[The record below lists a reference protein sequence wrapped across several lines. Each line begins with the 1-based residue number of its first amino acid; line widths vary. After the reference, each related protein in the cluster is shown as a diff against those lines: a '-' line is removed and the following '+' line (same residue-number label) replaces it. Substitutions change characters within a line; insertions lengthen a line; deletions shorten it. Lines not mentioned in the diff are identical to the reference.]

1 MEVRRRN
8 LVSEESRNTDSSTTS
23 DSGADSRS
31 LLAVDHPQAS
41 VNLWEWVIVYTL
53 LLFLVVFVPLHSTS
67 CGDFVSSGNDPNST
81 FQEFLARKHL
91 QYVTGLGPRTS
102 GSLNNEVHARKY
114 LLSELQKVVEL
125 AKTSGLV
132 ADLDEQIARPSSFRT
147 HAHVTSYANI
157 PNLLLRLRDSRVKRD
172 SVARSILVNCHYD
185 TAPQSPGASD
195 AFVGCANSLEVARI
209 LASGGT
215 TLRNNIIFLFN
226 SAEENILP
234 ASHAFITQ
242 HPWAEEVAVF
252 INLEGAGAGGKLLV
266 FQSGPGPAGSALI
279 KFYSSTARYPFASVV
294 GEEVFR
300 FGFIPSDTDFRVFR
314 DYGLIPGL
322 DLAYIGNGY
331 AYHTCHD
338 IEERIS
344 PSCLH
349 LAGDNLLQLVRL
361 MAQDRSVDKMER
373 LERSSKPKV
382 EHEIIFS
389 PEGGLG
395 NINDFSNTQIKSN
408 FAGHVYLDVL
418 GYFVLSYPWSVGR
431 VLHWGVFLVIISW
444 IFASQKS
451 AGGSHSGL
459 FLATLIQT
467 LFFVTAHLFSL
478 LVGFIIHMYGCRMSW
493 YTNKCNL
500 FGLYLLPLFSY
511 FLFYHSVLLKI
522 PSGSLWHLPA
532 LRYLLQRSLWFDSTS
547 IKALV
552 IENDFF
558 KGGILVMGVLT
569 LIALCYDSP
578 ASYAP
583 IFWCLLTIAFRFI
596 YFMVFGRTGV
606 CYVAKVLLVLLPPLV
621 VFHISSVCTLFEVFI
636 PIMGRTGHQAQP
648 DVIIGGLVAFSSVP
662 VLVFCADSIHLT
674 SPETARVLRRITIN
688 GCVSFIIIVHTS
700 FLGFPYTAMPD
711 TNRHL
716 VLPTQQR
723 VAVFHTNRWF
733 SESPLDST
741 VTREDSGLFI
751 FPLDA
756 NRFRYYHHPPSPV
769 PNPFMLRFQQYLS
782 SEPAEAFYFPEIE
795 QMEPFTFHHT
805 VPYCGVP
812 LLYPLLNAFDTI
824 YYIPAPK
831 HSSPSA
837 GFTII
842 ERHQEASSEGVQ
854 LVNLTLSIDSS
865 APLTQLYLRTAPDYV
880 RLTRWSF
887 SPEWAHPQPVP
898 IPRRTPRQSDADG
911 PRSAH
916 FYINH
921 IDPSVAT
928 SKTGRWAQP
937 WVFWLQFS
945 VYPAS
950 LNPDLPDSNVG
961 ADIAVVSQYTDE
973 SVPQGVSEPMRRILQ
988 RLPQWAVASHW
999 LSSYNYTRLLL
1010 LH

>member
-8 LVSEESRNTDSSTTS
+8 LVSEELQHTGSSTTS
-23 DSGADSRS
+23 GSDEDSRS
-31 LLAVDHPQAS
+31 LLTVDHPRAS
-41 VNLWEWVIVYTL
+41 VHLWDWVVLYTL
-53 LLFLVVFVPLHSTS
+53 LLFLVVFIPLHSTS
-67 CGDFVSSGNDPNST
+67 CGDFVSTASDPNST
-81 FQEFLARKHL
+81 FQEPLARKHL
-91 QYVTGLGPRTS
+91 QHVTRLGPRTG

-125 AKTSGLV
+125 AEASGLV
-132 ADLDEQIARPSSFRT
+132 ANLEEQIARPSSFKT
-147 HAHVTSYANI
+147 HVHITSYANI
-157 PNLLLRLRDSRVKRD
+157 PNLLLRLHDSRIKRD
-172 SVARSILVNCHYD
+172 SVPRSVLVNCHYD

-209 LASGGT
+209 LAGGGT
-215 TLRNNIIFLFN
+215 TLRNNVIFLFN

-266 FQSGPGPAGSALI
+266 FQSGPGPASAALI
-279 KFYSSTARYPFASVV
+279 QFYSSTARYPFASVV

-300 FGFIPSDTDFRVFR
+300 FGFIPSDTDFRIFR

-338 IEERIS
+338 VEERIS

-349 LAGDNLLQLVRL
+349 LAGDNLLQLVKL
-361 MAQDRSVDKMER
+361 MAQDPSIDKMEK
-373 LERSSKPKV
+373 LERSNELKV
-382 EHEIIFS
+382 ENEIIFS

-395 NINDFSNTQIKSN
+395 NINDFSNAQVKSN
-408 FAGHVYLDVL
+408 SARYVYLDVL
-418 GYFVLSYPWSVGR
+418 GYFVMRYPWSIGR
-431 VLHWGVFLVIISW
+431 VFHWSVFLGILLW
-444 IFASQKS
+444 IFVSQKP

-459 FLATLIQT
+459 LLAASIQM

-478 LVGFIIHMYGCRMSW
+478 LVGYVIHMYGCRMSW

-500 FGLYLLPLFSY
+500 FGLYLLPLLFY

-522 PSGSLWHLPA
+522 PSGSLWQIPA
-532 LRYLLQRSLWFDSTS
+532 LRYLLRHSLWLDSTS
-547 IKALV
+547 MKSLV

-558 KGGILVMGVLT
+558 KGSILVMSVMT

-578 ASYAP
+578 ASYVP
-583 IFWCLLTIAFRFI
+583 IFWCLLTIIFRFI
-596 YFMVFGRTGV
+596 YFMVFGKTGS
-606 CYVAKVLLVLLPPLV
+606 CYVAKVLLILLPPLV
-621 VFHISSVCTLFEVFI
+621 AFHISSVYTLFEVFI
-636 PIMGRTGHQAQP
+636 PIMGRSGHEAQP
-648 DVIIGGLVAFSSVP
+648 DVIIGGLVAFSSAP
-662 VLVFCADSIHLT
+662 VLMFCADSIHLT
-674 SPETARVLRRITIN
+674 PSEAARVLRRITIN
-688 GCVSFIIIVHTS
+688 GCISFIIIVHTS
-700 FLGFPYTAMPD
+700 FLGFPYTVMPD

-716 VLPTQQR
+716 VLPSQQH

-756 NRFRYYHHPPSPV
+756 NRFRYYHHPPSPA

-782 SEPAEAFYFPEIE
+782 SEPTETFYFPEIE
-795 QMEPFTFHHT
+795 QMEPFAFHHT

-824 YYIPAPK
+824 YYIPTPK
-831 HSSPSA
+831 HNSPSA
-837 GFTII
+837 GFAII
-842 ERHQEASSEGVQ
+842 NRHQEASSEGVH

-865 APLTQLYLRTAPDYV
+865 APLTQLYLRTTPDYV

-887 SPEWAHPQPVP
+887 ASEQTRPQPVP
-898 IPRRTPRQSDADG
+898 IPRGTSHQGDADG

-916 FYINH
+916 FYVNH

-945 VYPAS
+945 VYPSS
-950 LNPDLPDSNVG
+950 LNPDLPDSKVG
-961 ADIAVVSQYTDE
+961 VDIAVVSQYTDE
-973 SVPQGVSEPMRRILQ
+973 GVAQGMSEPLGRILQ
-988 RLPQWAVASHW
+988 RLPQWAVATYW
-999 LSSYNYTRLLL
+999 ISSYNYTRLLL
-1010 LH
+1010 LS

>member
-8 LVSEESRNTDSSTTS
+8 LVSEGSQNTGSSTTS
-23 DSGADSRS
+23 GSDTESRS

-41 VNLWEWVIVYTL
+41 VHLWDWVVVFGLI
-53 LLFLVVFVPLHSTS
+53 LFLVVFIPLHSTS
-67 CGDFVSSGNDPNST
+67 CGDFVPSGTDPNST
-81 FQEFLARKHL
+81 FQELFARKHL
-91 QYVTGLGPRTS
+91 QYVTRLGPRTG
-102 GSLNNEVHARKY
+102 GSINNEIHARKY
-114 LLSELQKVVEL
+114 LLSEIQKVVEL
-125 AKTSGLV
+125 AQSSGLV
-132 ADLDEQIARPSSFRT
+132 ADLDEQIARPSSFKT
-147 HAHVTSYANI
+147 HVHITSYANI
-157 PNLLLRLRDSRVKRD
+157 PNLLLRLRDPRVKGD
-172 SVARSILVNCHYD
+172 SAARSVLVNCHYD

-209 LASGGT
+209 LAGGGT

-266 FQSGPGPAGSALI
+266 FQSGPGPASSALI
-279 KFYSSTARYPFASVV
+279 QFYSSTARYPFASVV
-294 GEEVFR
+294 GEEVFH
-300 FGFIPSDTDFRVFR
+300 FGFIPSDTDFRIFR

-349 LAGDNLLQLVRL
+349 LAGDNLLQLVKL
-361 MAQDRSVDKMER
+361 MAQDPSVNRMKK
-373 LERSSKPKV
+373 LERSNEPKV
-382 EHEIIFS
+382 ENEIIFS

-395 NINDFSNTQIKSN
+395 NIHAFSNAQVESN
-408 FAGHVYLDVL
+408 FARYVYFDVL
-418 GYFVLSYPWSVGR
+418 GYFILSYPWFVGR
-431 VLHWGVFLVIISW
+431 MIHWSVFIVILLW
-444 IFASQKS
+444 IFLSQKS
-451 AGGSHSGL
+451 GGGSHSGL

-467 LFFVTAHLFSL
+467 LFFITGHLFSL
-478 LVGFIIHMYGCRMSW
+478 LVGYVIHMYGCRMSW

-500 FGLYLLPLFSY
+500 FGLYLLPLLSY

-522 PSGSLWHLPA
+522 PSGSLWHLPG
-532 LRYLLQRSLWFDSTS
+532 LRYLLQRSLWFDTTS
-547 IKALV
+547 IKTLV

-558 KGGILVMGVLT
+558 KGSVLVMSIMT
-569 LIALCYDSP
+569 LIALCYNSP
-578 ASYAP
+578 ASYVP
-583 IFWCLLTIAFRFI
+583 LFWCLLATVFRFI
-596 YFMVFGRTGV
+596 YFMMFGRTGV

-621 VFHISSVCTLFEVFI
+621 IFHISSVYTLFEVFI
-636 PIMGRTGHQAQP
+636 PIMGRSGHEAQP

-662 VLVFCADSIHLT
+662 VLMFCADSVHLT
-674 SPETARVLRRITIN
+674 SSETSRVLRRITIN
-688 GCVSFIIIVHTS
+688 GCISFIIIVHTS
-700 FLGFPYTAMPD
+700 FLGFPYTVMPD
-711 TNRHL
+711 NNRHL
-716 VLPTQQR
+716 VPPSQQR

-733 SESPLDST
+733 SESPLNST

-756 NRFRYYHHPPSPV
+756 NRFRYYHHPPSPA

-782 SEPAEAFYFPEIE
+782 SEPSETFYFPEIE

-812 LLYPLLNAFDTI
+812 VLYPLLNAFDTI

-831 HSSPSA
+831 HNSPST
-837 GFTII
+837 GFAIT
-842 ERHQEASSEGVQ
+842 ERHQEASSDGVQ
-854 LVNLTLSIDSS
+854 LVNLTVSIDSS

-887 SPEWAHPQPVP
+887 APEQACPQPVP
-898 IPRRTPRQSDADG
+898 IPRGTSHQTDADG

-928 SKTGRWAQP
+928 SRTGQWAQP

-945 VYPAS
+945 VYPVS
-950 LNPDLPDSNVG
+950 LNPDLSDSNVG
-961 ADIAVVSQYTDE
+961 VDIAVVSQYMDE
-973 SVPQGVSEPMRRILQ
+973 SVPQGVSDPMRRILH

-999 LSSYNYTRLLL
+999 LSSYNHTRLLL
-1010 LH
+1010 LS